1 MDIRYSSVNKYQNKD
16 RNSSKIN
23 RLNISGQSIILGKN
37 FNILKYLNEIEKEK
51 TEKEINERY
60 KLKSLSLLNPQT
72 PNRKRTRLFYIDT
85 NNISAVKNDNSY
97 KKDKNNDCFITSM
110 RDEQNSSP
118 RKLSLKFSYSNK
130 RKKLND
136 SKRLI
141 HNDIRLSSVI
151 QEIRNKNRNLY
162 NSSKTENNKNIIN
175 TNLNN
180 NIAFDRN
187 NMDPIIDINNILN
200 EYQDNK
206 EWDLKT
212 RENNYNEFVNK
223 NKEIKVQNILK
234 IITNNE
240 KEKID
245 IKFKENEKKIENI
258 KKNIDVDEK
267 NFNQLVKEQ
276 KYYNRIIEDFLYKL
290 KDQKKILMYLK
301 EGINQLIRKV
311 EYEVMKKIYEIDE
324 LRVYAQFVNYI
335 YGYDITNYEKPL
347 IEKESKKIDLDIL
360 VNKVLENYGHLLD
373 DKSNEKIKNIEPD
386 IIFNEIQ
393 LIEDRILL
401 ALKVKDKEYDDLK
414 KFKDNN
420 NLILE
425 GIRNKRDQLE
435 KEYNYL
441 KGECNYIINSNS
453 NQNQEKELFIIG
465 QDLFNFVIEHFSE
478 NIYNYNYY
486 KDTSNN
492 NIEFNP
498 FEIGGLAEKSYNL
511 TLEKEILVNDYLQK
525 LKKYEEEDDKIFGEL
540 INSRKNQ
547 LILQKLK
554 AAKERII
561 KNEAIERMKIEQKS
575 EKVYFIKRKMHQS
588 IPKKKEIKIKIDPK
602 VIKQQEEKELMT
614 YQ

>member
-1 MDIRYSSVNKYQNKD
+1 MDIKYSSVNKYQNKD

-85 NNISAVKNDNSY
+85 NNISTIKNDNSY

>member
-1 MDIRYSSVNKYQNKD
+1 MDIRYSSVNKYQNKE

-51 TEKEINERY
+51 TEKEINERN
-60 KLKSLSLLNPQT
+60 KIKSLSLLNPQT
-72 PNRKRTRLFYIDT
+72 PNRKITRLFYIDT
-85 NNISAVKNDNSY
+85 NNISTIKNENSY
-97 KKDKNNDCFITSM
+97 KRDKNNDCFITSM

-130 RKKLND
+130 QKKLND

-141 HNDIRLSSVI
+141 HSDIRLSSVI

-162 NSSKTENNKNIIN
+162 NNSKTENNKNIIN

-180 NIAFDRN
+180 KIAFDRN
-187 NMDPIIDINNILN
+187 NMEPIIDINNILN

-206 EWDLKT
+206 EWDMKT

-234 IITNNE
+234 IIMNNE

-245 IKFKENEKKIENI
+245 IKFKENEKKLENI

-267 NFNQLVKEQ
+267 NFNQLVKQQ

-290 KDQKKILMYLK
+290 KDQKRILMYLK
-301 EGINQLIRKV
+301 EGINQHIRKV

-324 LRVYAQFVNYI
+324 LRVYVQFVNYI
-335 YGYDITNYEKPL
+335 YGYDTTNYEKPL
-347 IEKESKKIDLDIL
+347 IEKDSKKIDLDVL
-360 VNKVLENYGHLLD
+360 VNNVLENYGHLLD
-373 DKSNEKIKNIEPD
+373 DESNEKIKNIDPD
-386 IIFNEIQ
+386 IIYNEIQ
-393 LIEDRILL
+393 LIQDRILL

-414 KFKDNN
+414 IFKDNN
-420 NLILE
+420 DSILE

-478 NIYNYNYY
+478 NIYSYNYY

-511 TLEKEILVNDYLQK
+511 TLQKEILVNDYLQN

-547 LILQKLK
+547 LILEKLK

-561 KNEAIERMKIEQKS
+561 KSEAIERMKIEQKS

-602 VIKQQEEKELMT
+602 VIRQQEEKELMT
-614 YQ
+614 FQ

>member
-85 NNISAVKNDNSY
+85 NNISTIKNDNSY

>member
-85 NNISAVKNDNSY
+85 NNISTIKNDNSY

-130 RKKLND
+130 QKKLND

-141 HNDIRLSSVI
+141 HSDIRLSSVI

-162 NSSKTENNKNIIN
+162 NSSKTENNKNIFN

-234 IITNNE
+234 IIMNNE

-301 EGINQLIRKV
+301 EGINQHIRKV

-335 YGYDITNYEKPL
+335 YGYDTTNYEKPL

-360 VNKVLENYGHLLD
+360 VNNVLENYGHLLD
-373 DKSNEKIKNIEPD
+373 DKSNEKIKNIDPD

-420 NLILE
+420 DSILE

-441 KGECNYIINSNS
+441 KGECNYIINSNT

-478 NIYNYNYY
+478 NIYSYNYY

-575 EKVYFIKRKMHQS
+575 EKVYFIKRKMHQN

-602 VIKQQEEKELMT
+602 VIKEQEEKELMT
-614 YQ
+614 YE

>member
-1 MDIRYSSVNKYQNKD
+1 MDIRYSSVNKYQNKE

-51 TEKEINERY
+51 TEKEINERN
-60 KLKSLSLLNPQT
+60 KIKSLSLLNPQT
-72 PNRKRTRLFYIDT
+72 PNRKITRLFYIDT
-85 NNISAVKNDNSY
+85 NNISTIKNENSY
-97 KKDKNNDCFITSM
+97 KRDKNNDCFITSM

-130 RKKLND
+130 QKKLND

-141 HNDIRLSSVI
+141 HSDIRLSSVI

-162 NSSKTENNKNIIN
+162 NNSKTENNKNIIN

-180 NIAFDRN
+180 KIAFDRN
-187 NMDPIIDINNILN
+187 NMEPIIDINNILN

-206 EWDLKT
+206 EWDMKT

-234 IITNNE
+234 IIMNNE

-245 IKFKENEKKIENI
+245 IKFKENEKKLENI

-267 NFNQLVKEQ
+267 NFNQLVKQQ

-290 KDQKKILMYLK
+290 KDQKRILMYLK
-301 EGINQLIRKV
+301 EGINQHIRKV

-324 LRVYAQFVNYI
+324 LRVYVQFVNYI
-335 YGYDITNYEKPL
+335 YGYDTTNYEKPL
-347 IEKESKKIDLDIL
+347 IEKDSKKIDLDVL
-360 VNKVLENYGHLLD
+360 VNNVLENYGHLLD
-373 DKSNEKIKNIEPD
+373 DESNEKIKNIDPD

-393 LIEDRILL
+393 LIQDRILL

-414 KFKDNN
+414 IFKDNN
-420 NLILE
+420 DSILE

-478 NIYNYNYY
+478 NIYSYNYY

-511 TLEKEILVNDYLQK
+511 TLQKEILVNDYLQN

-547 LILQKLK
+547 LILEKLK

-561 KNEAIERMKIEQKS
+561 KSEAIERMKIEQKS

-602 VIKQQEEKELMT
+602 VIRQQEEKELMT
-614 YQ
+614 FQ

>member
-1 MDIRYSSVNKYQNKD
+1 MDIRYSSVNKYQNRD

-60 KLKSLSLLNPQT
+60 KIKSLSLLNPKT
-72 PNRKRTRLFYIDT
+72 PNRKRAKLFYIDT
-85 NNISAVKNDNSY
+85 NNISTLKNENSNR
-97 KKDKNNDCFITSM
+97 KDKGNDCFITSI

-118 RKLSLKFSYSNK
+118 RKLSLKFNFSNK
-130 RKKLND
+130 QKKLYD
-136 SKRLI
+136 SKRLL
-141 HNDIRLSSVI
+141 HSDIRLSSVI

-162 NSSKTENNKNIIN
+162 NNSKTENNKNNIN
-175 TNLNN
+175 NTLNN

-187 NMDPIIDINNILN
+187 NIEPIIDINSLLN
-200 EYQDNK
+200 EYQDSK

-212 RENNYNEFVNK
+212 RENDYNEFVNK

-234 IITNNE
+234 IIMNNE
-240 KEKID
+240 KEKIN
-245 IKFKENEKKIENI
+245 IKFKENEKKLENI
-258 KKNIDVDEK
+258 KKNIDADEK
-267 NFNQLVKEQ
+267 NFNQLVKAQ

-290 KDQKKILMYLK
+290 KDQKKILMFLK
-301 EGINQLIRKV
+301 EGINKHIRKV

-335 YGYDITNYEKPL
+335 YGYDTKNYEKPL
-347 IEKESKKIDLDIL
+347 IEKDSKKIDLDIL
-360 VNKVLENYGHLLD
+360 VNNVLENYGHLLD
-373 DKSNEKIKNIEPD
+373 DESNEKIKNIDPD

-414 KFKDNN
+414 IFKDNN
-420 NLILE
+420 DSILE
-425 GIRNKRDQLE
+425 GIKNKKDQLE

-465 QDLFNFVIEHFSE
+465 QDLFNFVIENFSE
-478 NIYNYNYY
+478 NIYSYNYY

-511 TLEKEILVNDYLQK
+511 TLQKEILVNDYLQK
-525 LKKYEEEDDKIFGEL
+525 LKIYEEEDDKIFGEL

-547 LILQKLK
+547 LILEKLK

-561 KNEAIERMKIEQKS
+561 KSEAIERMKIEQKS

-588 IPKKKEIKIKIDPK
+588 IPKKKKINIKIDPK
-602 VIKQQEEKELMT
+602 VIKQQEDKELMT

>member
-1 MDIRYSSVNKYQNKD
+1 MDIRYSSVNKYQNRD

-60 KLKSLSLLNPQT
+60 KIKSLSLLNPKT
-72 PNRKRTRLFYIDT
+72 PNRKRAKLFYIDT
-85 NNISAVKNDNSY
+85 NNISTLKNENSN
-97 KKDKNNDCFITSM
+97 KKDKGNDCFITSI

-118 RKLSLKFSYSNK
+118 RKLSLKFNFSNK
-130 RKKLND
+130 QKKLYD
-136 SKRLI
+136 SKRLL
-141 HNDIRLSSVI
+141 HSDIRLSSVI

-162 NSSKTENNKNIIN
+162 NNSKTENNKNNIN
-175 TNLNN
+175 NTLNN

-187 NMDPIIDINNILN
+187 NIEPIIDINSLLN
-200 EYQDNK
+200 EYQDSK

-212 RENNYNEFVNK
+212 RENDYNEFVNK

-234 IITNNE
+234 IIMNNE
-240 KEKID
+240 KEKIN
-245 IKFKENEKKIENI
+245 IKFKENEKKLENI
-258 KKNIDVDEK
+258 KKNIDADEK
-267 NFNQLVKEQ
+267 NFNQLVKAQ

-290 KDQKKILMYLK
+290 KDQKKILMFLK
-301 EGINQLIRKV
+301 EGINQHIRKV

-324 LRVYAQFVNYI
+324 LRIYAQFVNYI
-335 YGYDITNYEKPL
+335 YGYDTKNYEKPL
-347 IEKESKKIDLDIL
+347 IEKDSKKIDLDIL
-360 VNKVLENYGHLLD
+360 VNNVLENYGHLLD
-373 DKSNEKIKNIEPD
+373 DESNEKIKNIDPD

-414 KFKDNN
+414 IFKDNN
-420 NLILE
+420 DSILE
-425 GIRNKRDQLE
+425 GIKNKKDQLE

-465 QDLFNFVIEHFSE
+465 QDLFNFVIENFSE
-478 NIYNYNYY
+478 NIYSYNYY

-498 FEIGGLAEKSYNL
+498 FEIGGLAEKSYKL

-525 LKKYEEEDDKIFGEL
+525 LKIYEEEDDKIFGEL

-547 LILQKLK
+547 LILEKLK

-561 KNEAIERMKIEQKS
+561 KSEAIERMKIEQKS

-588 IPKKKEIKIKIDPK
+588 IPKKKKINIKIDPK
-602 VIKQQEEKELMT
+602 VIKQQEDKELMT

>member
-1 MDIRYSSVNKYQNKD
+1 MDIRYSSVNKYQNKE

-51 TEKEINERY
+51 TEKEINERN
-60 KLKSLSLLNPQT
+60 KIKSLSLLNPQT
-72 PNRKRTRLFYIDT
+72 PNRKITRLFYIDT
-85 NNISAVKNDNSY
+85 NNISTIKNENSY
-97 KKDKNNDCFITSM
+97 KRDKNNDCFITSM

-130 RKKLND
+130 QKKLND

-141 HNDIRLSSVI
+141 HSDIRLSSVI

-162 NSSKTENNKNIIN
+162 NNSKTENNKNIIN

-180 NIAFDRN
+180 KIAFDRN
-187 NMDPIIDINNILN
+187 NMEPIIDINNILN

-206 EWDLKT
+206 EWDMKT

-234 IITNNE
+234 IIMNNE

-245 IKFKENEKKIENI
+245 IKFKENEKKLENI

-267 NFNQLVKEQ
+267 NFNQLVKQQ

-290 KDQKKILMYLK
+290 KDQKRILMYLK
-301 EGINQLIRKV
+301 EGINQHIRKV

-324 LRVYAQFVNYI
+324 LRVYVQFVNYI
-335 YGYDITNYEKPL
+335 YGYDTTNYEKPL
-347 IEKESKKIDLDIL
+347 IEKDSKKIDLDVL
-360 VNKVLENYGHLLD
+360 VNNVLENYGHLLD
-373 DKSNEKIKNIEPD
+373 DESNEKIKNIDPD

-393 LIEDRILL
+393 LIQDRILL

-414 KFKDNN
+414 IFKDNN
-420 NLILE
+420 DSILE

-478 NIYNYNYY
+478 NIYSYNYY

-511 TLEKEILVNDYLQK
+511 TLQKEILVNDYLQN
-525 LKKYEEEDDKIFGEL
+525 LKNYEEEDDKIFGEL

-547 LILQKLK
+547 LILEKLK

-561 KNEAIERMKIEQKS
+561 KSEAIERMKIEQKS

-602 VIKQQEEKELMT
+602 VIRQQEEKELMT
-614 YQ
+614 FQ

>member
-1 MDIRYSSVNKYQNKD
+1 MDIRYSSVNKYQNKE

-51 TEKEINERY
+51 TEKEINERN
-60 KLKSLSLLNPQT
+60 KIKSLSLLNPQT
-72 PNRKRTRLFYIDT
+72 PNRKITRLFYIDT
-85 NNISAVKNDNSY
+85 NNISTIKNENSY
-97 KKDKNNDCFITSM
+97 KRDKNNDCFITSM

-130 RKKLND
+130 QKKLND

-141 HNDIRLSSVI
+141 HSDIRLSSVI

-162 NSSKTENNKNIIN
+162 NNSKTENNKNIIN

-180 NIAFDRN
+180 KIAFDRN
-187 NMDPIIDINNILN
+187 NMEPIIDINNILN

-206 EWDLKT
+206 EWDMKT

-234 IITNNE
+234 IIMNNE

-245 IKFKENEKKIENI
+245 IKFKENEKKLENI

-267 NFNQLVKEQ
+267 NFNQLVKQQ

-290 KDQKKILMYLK
+290 KDQKRILMYLK
-301 EGINQLIRKV
+301 EGINQHIRKV

-324 LRVYAQFVNYI
+324 LRVYVQFVNYI
-335 YGYDITNYEKPL
+335 YGYDTTNYEKPL
-347 IEKESKKIDLDIL
+347 IEKDSKKIDLDVL
-360 VNKVLENYGHLLD
+360 VNNVLENYGHLLD
-373 DKSNEKIKNIEPD
+373 DESNEKIKNIDPD

-393 LIEDRILL
+393 LIQDRILL

-414 KFKDNN
+414 IFKDNN
-420 NLILE
+420 DSILE

-465 QDLFNFVIEHFSE
+465 QDLFNFVIENFSE
-478 NIYNYNYY
+478 NIYSYNYY

-511 TLEKEILVNDYLQK
+511 TLQKEILVNDYLQN

-547 LILQKLK
+547 LILEKLK

-561 KNEAIERMKIEQKS
+561 KSEAIERMKIEQKS

-602 VIKQQEEKELMT
+602 VIRQQEEKELMT
-614 YQ
+614 FQ